1 MPSTE
6 TAMNTFDPVFPP
18 ALGPV
23 GIYIHVPFCICRCHY
38 CAFVTNLY
46 EAGLIDPYVDSVI
59 KEIRLRSG
67 QSASGSVSDDTFV
80 DTIYFG
86 GGTPSLL
93 PPSKIAKLI
102 EAVQSSFRVTQTPE
116 ITMEINPATATRS
129 AVREF
134 RQAGVNR
141 VSLGMQS
148 AHDIELDSM
157 GRPHTAR
164 QTVATYEDLRNA
176 GFEDV
181 SVDLIVGFPGQSRG
195 SLRYSLEKV
204 IELGPEHL
212 SIYLLELKRGTK
224 LEALIRDGR
233 IPPLD
238 DDLSAD
244 LYEDICLFAKEAG
257 YEHYELSNFARKGL
271 FARHN
276 LKYWQ
281 DQIYIGLGP
290 GAHGMT
296 GHHRYANIEDLER
309 YEQTVQNN
317 RLPFAS
323 RAELTPMI
331 RFKDALIMGLR
342 LVKGIDLEFIG
353 KRYSIDARTFVV
365 NTIGDLEPAGLFI
378 LDRHHLALT
387 PKGRLLSNVV
397 FSRWV

>member
-1 MPSTE
+1 
-6 TAMNTFDPVFPP
+6 MNAFDPVFPS
-18 ALGPV
+18 ALGPI
-23 GIYIHVPFCICRCHY
+23 GIYIHVPFCVCRCHY

-46 EAGLIDPYVDSVI
+46 RANLIDRYVDSII
-59 KEIRLRSG
+59 KEIRLWSER
-67 QSASGSVSDDTFV
+67 SVSDRIPNDALV

-93 PPSKIAKLI
+93 SPDKMAKLI
-102 EAVQSSFRVTQTPE
+102 ETVRSSFRVTETPE
-116 ITMEINPATATRS
+116 ITMEINPATAGRS
-129 AVREF
+129 ALREF
-134 RQAGVNR
+134 RCTGVNR

-148 AHDIELDSM
+148 AHDSELHAM
-157 GRPHTAR
+157 GRLHSVR
-164 QTVATYEDLRNA
+164 QAIATYEDLREE
-176 GFEDV
+176 GFENV
-181 SVDLIVGFPGQSRG
+181 SVDLIAGFPGQSRK

-204 IELGPEHL
+204 SELKPEHL
-212 SIYLLELKRGTK
+212 SIYLLELKSGTI
-224 LEALIRDGR
+224 LDAMIRDGR

-244 LYEDICLFAKEAG
+244 LYEDICQFAKEAG
-257 YEHYELSNFARKGL
+257 YEHYEISNFARNGL
-271 FARHN
+271 LARHN

-281 DQIYIGLGP
+281 DQIYVGFGP

-309 YEQTVQNN
+309 YAEIVHRN

-331 RFKDALIMGLR
+331 RFKDSLIMGLR
-342 LVKGIDLEFIG
+342 LVKGIDLEFLG
-353 KRYSIDARTFVV
+353 KRYSVDARTFVV

-378 LDRHHLALT
+378 LNGHNLALT
-387 PKGRLLSNVV
+387 PRGRLLSNVV